1 MDSAV
6 STPLTARRG
15 GPLQG
20 RTRVPG
26 DKSISHRAL
35 ILGALTVG
43 ESTVAGLL
51 EGEDVLHTAE
61 AMRALGAR
69 LERGADG
76 LWRIH
81 GVGVAGFAQPA
92 GPLDFGN
99 SGTGCR
105 LAIGAV
111 AGNAVTAT
119 FVGDASLSNRPMRRV
134 LDPLER
140 MGARVIEAAEGG
152 RLPLTLQG
160 AADPLPIV
168 YESPVPSAQLKSA
181 VLLAGLSAP
190 GETTV
195 IEAEATR
202 DHTERLLKH
211 FGAKLTSKPYG
222 EHGRRITLQG
232 QPELEPANVV
242 VPADPSS
249 AAFPMVAA
257 LLVPGSDLILDAVMT
272 NPLRTGLLTTLR
284 EMGASIEAVAKRD
297 DGGEEVADL
306 RVVTSKLKG
315 VDVPAERAPAMIDEY
330 PILAVAA
337 SFAEGTTRMRGLKEL
352 RVKESDRLEAT
363 AAMLRANGVTVEIE
377 GDDLIVQGKANVAGG
392 GEVATHMDH
401 RIAMAAL
408 VMGLASD
415 NPVRI
420 DDSAFIAT
428 SFPGFVEL
436 MRALGADLSM
446 IIAIDG
452 PAASG
457 KGTLGKRLAAH
468 YGLRHL
474 DTGLIYR
481 AVAKHVLDAGR
492 RPDDKAA
499 AVAAAKALDP
509 ARFDEAALKSH
520 AVGEAASVVSAIPE
534 VRAALL
540 AFQREFAAK
549 PPGAVLDGRD
559 IGTVICPDAD
569 VKIYVTAT
577 PEVRARRRA
586 AEYQAQGRQID
597 EATVLADILKR
608 DERDS
613 QRATAPLKQAPDAH
627 LLDTTELDVEAAV
640 LAAIAVVERAT
651 LR

>member
-1 MDSAV
+1 MNPAD

-20 RTRVPG
+20 RARVPG

-69 LERGADG
+69 LERSADG
-76 LWRIH
+76 VWRIH

-92 GPLDFGN
+92 GVLDFGN

-111 AGNAVTAT
+111 AGSPVTAT
-119 FVGDASLSNRPMRRV
+119 FVGDASLSKRPMQRV
-134 LDPLER
+134 LDPLEQ

-160 AADPLPIV
+160 AGDPIPIT
-168 YESPVPSAQLKSA
+168 YESLVPSAQLKSA
-181 VLLAGLSAP
+181 ILLAGLSAP

-202 DHTERLLKH
+202 DHTEQLLKH
-211 FGAKLTSKPYG
+211 FGAKLTSKPHG

-249 AAFPMVAA
+249 AAFPMVAG
-257 LLVPGSDLILDAVMT
+257 LLVPGSDFILDAVMT

-284 EMGASIEAVAKRD
+284 EMGAAIEAVATRD

-306 RVVTSKLKG
+306 RVRSSALKG
-315 VDVPAERAPAMIDEY
+315 VDVPSERAPAMIDEY

-337 SFAEGTTRMRGLKEL
+337 SFAQGVTRMRGLKEL

-363 AAMLRANGVTVEIE
+363 AAMLRANGVIVEIE
-377 GDDLIVQGKANVAGG
+377 GDDLIVQGKPNVAGG

-408 VMGLASD
+408 VMGLATD

-436 MRALGADLSM
+436 MRARGADLS
-446 IIAIDG
+446 
-452 PAASG
+452 
-457 KGTLGKRLAAH
+457 
-468 YGLRHL
+468 
-474 DTGLIYR
+474 
-481 AVAKHVLDAGR
+481 
-492 RPDDKAA
+492 
-499 AVAAAKALDP
+499 
-509 ARFDEAALKSH
+509 
-520 AVGEAASVVSAIPE
+520 
-534 VRAALL
+534 
-540 AFQREFAAK
+540 
-549 PPGAVLDGRD
+549 
-559 IGTVICPDAD
+559 
-569 VKIYVTAT
+569 
-577 PEVRARRRA
+577 
-586 AEYQAQGRQID
+586 
-597 EATVLADILKR
+597 
-608 DERDS
+608 
-613 QRATAPLKQAPDAH
+613 
-627 LLDTTELDVEAAV
+627 
-640 LAAIAVVERAT
+640 
-651 LR
+651 